1 MDCHD
6 TVSPSLT
13 SLSESF
19 RIAHPSVA
27 CLLASS
33 SGSWLRGVWLRGVGL
48 TPGARGDT
56 AGPYNAR
63 AQPSCA
69 PRAADC
75 KRLATIC
82 PIRPPRWQPAVQDF
96 RFFCRVALQFDV
108 MDASSPL
115 TRYLAVVVT

>member
-6 TVSPSLT
+6 TVSPSFT
-13 SLSESF
+13 SLSLSF
-19 RIAHPSVA
+19 RLANPSVA
-27 CLLASS
+27 SLLASS
-33 SGSWLRGVWLRGVGL
+33 SGSWLRGVGL

-56 AGPYNAR
+56 AGPYDAR